1 MVSGDSGNTGLPF
14 SVHGTLPTLHEPTLL
29 VMLTGWID
37 ASGAAAGAMESCVAQ
52 LSPNVLVTFDSDTF
66 IDYRARRPTMELRDG
81 VNSRITWSTPELH
94 VGRDARGHDVLLL
107 VGPEPD
113 TAWRLFARTVA
124 GICTQ
129 LNVKRMIG
137 LGAYPF
143 GAPHTRPV
151 GLSSTTADESLLSQ
165 LPHSRNTVDVPAGVH
180 AVLEHTLY
188 EHGIDA
194 FGLWAQVPH
203 YVASMAYPA
212 ASAALVKAVCD
223 HAGLALDAAELRR
236 EATIQ
241 RERLDQLVAGNTEHT
256 AMLRQLEAAYDALH
270 GTTGDP
276 DPGSSSSDASGQT
289 SPGAPLGTLPTMDEL
304 AAEVEQFLRDQ
315 RQGGSS

>member
-1 MVSGDSGNTGLPF
+1 MTGGDASGTGLPF
-14 SVHGTLPTLHEPTLL
+14 SVHGTLPSLNAPTML

-37 ASGAAAGAMESCVAQ
+37 ASGAAAGAIDACMSQ
-52 LSPNVLVTFDSDTF
+52 LDTDILVTFDSDTF

-81 VNSRITWSTPELH
+81 VNTRITWSTPELH
-94 VGRDARGHDVLLL
+94 VGHDALGNDVLLL

-124 GICTQ
+124 ALCTQ
-129 LNVKRMIG
+129 LGVSKMIG

-151 GLSSTTADESLLSQ
+151 GLSSTTADESLLSS
-165 LPHSRNTVDVPAGVH
+165 LPHARNTVDVPAGVQ
-180 AVLEHTLY
+180 AVLEHALH
-188 EHGIDA
+188 EHAIPA
-194 FGLWAQVPH
+194 FGVWAQVPH

-212 ASAALVKAVCD
+212 ASAALVNAVCAHTNLSFD
-223 HAGLALDAAELRR
+223 TGDLRR
-236 EATIQ
+236 EAAIQ
-241 RERLDQLVAGNTEHT
+241 RERLDQLVAGNAEH
-256 AMLRQLEAAYDALH
+256 ASMLRQLEAAYDALH
-270 GTTGDP
+270 GTAADA
-276 DPGSSSSDASGQT
+276 DDGSSVSAANGQT
-289 SPGAPLGTLPTMDEL
+289 SSSPPLGSLPTMEEL